1 MSAKLSSLYINP
13 LQFSDK
19 TGNIIVLEDYP
30 LCVLKA

>member
-19 TGNIIVLEDYP
+19 SGTIIVLKDYP
-30 LCVLKA
+30 PCVLKA